1 MTNANEKIIEFEMA
15 LMHLQKAVDD
25 LSDIVIKQE
34 KRLSY
39 LERQNVLLQSAIE
52 TEVVKPLSEET
63 PPPHY

>member
-34 KRLSY
+34 KRLAY